1 MPTERTPLVS
11 DQDGT
16 SEPVQYTAVQ
26 DAKKPKKKQTP
37 LPKVQLFAM
46 MLIQFCEPVT
56 GTVIYPFVVSLVNET
71 GITGGDQAKTG
82 YYAGII
88 ESVFFASEA
97 LTAFAWGRASDL
109 IGRRI
114 PLAFGML
121 CLAAAIASFGLSNKY
136 WPLVVC
142 RCIQGIMNGNI
153 GISKS
158 VIIDITDS
166 TNIAQAF
173 SFIPLT
179 WGLGVVVGPMI
190 GGALSHPAEQWSS
203 TLGKMEFLRQYP
215 YALPCFTAAL
225 VPLAAFVFTTL
236 FFKETLPSAVAGK
249 KRQATKGASPD
260 DDVVLPSSA
269 LESQGAPPLRAL
281 MTRPILII
289 LLNYAFLA
297 WTEQSCTVLLTLMY
311 PTKIEYG
318 GLSLSSFAI
327 GVIMSFVGV
336 MIGVF
341 SLVTYP
347 WLMARYSAKQ
357 VYRTCYAGYLASPIL
372 FSLMNVIARRRGAVD
387 APVWILI
394 GIQVVTGA
402 VSIQAFGAF
411 LVLLSQATEAGSMG
425 AINGL
430 AQTVA
435 CSMRMFAPFIT
446 SSLFSLSQENNLLGG
461 RMVFLFLELVVISG
475 CVAASRIEEGPKSE
489 DE

>member
-1 MPTERTPLVS
+1 MPTEQTPLS
-11 DQDGT
+11 DQDGASA
-16 SEPVQYTAVQ
+16 SEQYTAVQ
-26 DAKKPKKKQTP
+26 TAKRPAAVKKQTP
-37 LPKVQLFAM
+37 LPKMQLFAM
-46 MLIQFCEPVT
+46 MLVQFCEPVT

-71 GITGGDQAKTG
+71 GITGGDQTKTG

-88 ESVFFASEA
+88 ATESVFFASEG
-97 LTAFAWGRASDL
+97 LTAFAWGRASDVV
-109 IGRRI
+109 GRRI

-121 CLAAAIASFGLSNKY
+121 CLAASIASFGLSNKY

-173 SFIPLT
+173 AFLPLT

-190 GGALSHPAEQWSS
+190 GGTLSHPVEQWSS
-203 TLGKMEFLRQYP
+203 TLGKIEFLRQYP
-215 YALPCFTAAL
+215 YALPCFTVAL
-225 VPLAAFVFTTL
+225 IPLAAFAITTL
-236 FFKETLPSAVAGK
+236 FFKEVSNED
-249 KRQATKGASPD
+249 ASPD
-260 DDVVLPSSA
+260 DDVAQSSST
-269 LESQGAPPLRAL
+269 LESQGPLPLRAL
-281 MTRPILII
+281 MTRPILIL

-297 WTEQSCTVLLTLMY
+297 WTEQACSVLLTLMY

-327 GVIMSFVGV
+327 GVIMSFIGV
-336 MIGVF
+336 MMGV
-341 SLVTYP
+341 SGLVMYP

-357 VYRTCYAGYLASPIL
+357 VYRACYAGYLASPIL
-372 FSLMNVIARRRGAVD
+372 FSLMNFIARRRGAVD
-387 APVWILI
+387 APVWVLI
-394 GIQVVTGA
+394 VIQTVTGA
-402 VSIQAFGAF
+402 MSVQAFGVIM
-411 LVLLSQATEAGSMG
+411 VLLSQATPARSMG

-435 CSMRMFAPFIT
+435 CSMRMFAPFIA

-461 RMVFLFLELVVISG
+461 RMVFLFLELLVISG
-475 CVAASRIEEGPKSE
+475 CVAASRIEEVTKSE